1 MIDAAARERQLLREA
16 RAAGSGAP
24 EDTPFFSE
32 ITYLDPATGET
43 TLQGYLWLVEEAPET
58 RAALMTWLLPEAIIP
73 ADKLDAVERYAAN
86 MSMAQV
92 LFDEI
97 AIARTGRVI
106 DLGAEVTKLRALRAG
121 LAAQRDQ
128 TA

>member
-1 MIDAAARERQLLREA
+1 MIDAAARARLVQEA
-16 RAAGSGAP
+16 RAAGGDVP
-24 EDTPFFSE
+24 EDAPFISE

-58 RAALMTWLLPEAIIP
+58 RAALMTWLLPGAIIP
-73 ADKLDAVERYAAN
+73 ADKLDAVEGYSAN
-86 MSMAQV
+86 LSMARV

-97 AIARTGRVI
+97 AISRTGRVI
-106 DLGAEVTKLRALRAG
+106 DLRAQVTKLRALRAG

-128 TA
+128 TT